1 MRETRPNRNGSPP
14 SFPTLVQQFFAEYL
28 ISQRALSPRTVAS
41 YRDAMTLFLGYATKH
56 LRKPPMAMQLMDIT
70 PELILKF
77 LAHLEL
83 DRHNSVRSRNLRL
96 TALRAFVK
104 FAGRRDVTALHTI
117 ERVMAVPMKRF
128 ERPLLGHLTRPE
140 TIAVL
145 GQPGTEW
152 TSQRDHLLLSLLYN
166 TGARV
171 SEIVGVRVIDVVLDG
186 AACVHLH
193 GKGRKDRSVPLW
205 KSTAA
210 AIRSW
215 LHANPQLRGSAALL
229 PNRSGHPMTRCN
241 VAQRLA
247 LAVDRA
253 AVEQPSLKAKR
264 VSPHSLRHTTAMHL
278 LQSGVPFNVIALWLG
293 HESTT
298 TTHRYVEANLEMK
311 EKALARLEAPD
322 LKLRR
327 FRPSDDLMK
336 FLQAL

>member
-1 MRETRPNRNGSPP
+1 
-14 SFPTLVQQFFAEYL
+14 
-28 ISQRALSPRTVAS
+28 
-41 YRDAMTLFLGYATKH
+41 MTFLGYAAKQ
-56 LRKPPMAMQLMDIT
+56 LGKPPIAIQLGDIT

-77 LAHLEL
+77 LTHLEHE
-83 DRHNSVRSRNLRL
+83 RHNSVRSRNLRL
-96 TALRAFVK
+96 TALRAFLK
-104 FAGRRDVTALHTI
+104 FASRRDVTALHAV
-117 ERVMAVPMKRF
+117 ERAMAVPMKRF

-140 TIAVL
+140 MIAVL

-171 SEIVGVRVIDVVLDG
+171 SEIVGVRVVDVVLDG

-205 KSTAA
+205 KTTAS
-210 AIRSW
+210 AIRAW
-215 LHANPQLRGSAALL
+215 LRANPQLRDSAALL

-253 AVEQPSLKAKR
+253 SAEQPSLKTKR
-264 VSPHSLRHTTAMHL
+264 ISPHTVRHTTAMHL

-293 HESTT
+293 HESTN

-322 LKLRR
+322 IKLKR
-327 FRPSDDLMK
+327 FRAGDELMR
-336 FLQAL
+336 FLQTL

>member
-1 MRETRPNRNGSPP
+1 MRKKHPNRKISPP
-14 SFPTLVQQFFAEYL
+14 SFPSLVQQFFTEYL
-28 ISQRALSPRTVAS
+28 VTQRALSPQTVAC
-41 YRDAMTLFLGYATKH
+41 YRDAMTLFLGYATQNLGKT
-56 LRKPPMAMQLMDIT
+56 PMAMQLMDIT

-77 LAHLEL
+77 LAHLE
-83 DRHNSVRSRNLRL
+83 RERRNSVHSRNLRL
-96 TALRAFVK
+96 TALRAFLK
-104 FAGRRDVTALHTI
+104 FAGRRDVTALHTV
-117 ERVMAVPMKRF
+117 ERAMAVPMKRF

-140 TIAVL
+140 MIAVL
-145 GQPGTEW
+145 GQPGIDW

-171 SEIVGVRVIDVVLDG
+171 SEIIGMRVVDVVLVG

-205 KSTAA
+205 KSTVA
-210 AIRSW
+210 AIRAW
-215 LHANPQLRGSAALL
+215 LHANPQLRGPEALL
-229 PNRSGHPMTRCN
+229 PNRSGHQMTRCN

-247 LAVDRA
+247 LAVGRA
-253 AVEQPSLKAKR
+253 SVAQPSLKAKR
-264 VSPHSLRHTTAMHL
+264 VSPHTLRHTTAMHL

-293 HESTT
+293 HESTN

-322 LKLRR
+322 IKLKR

-336 FLQAL
+336 FLRTL